1 MSKAERKRRQDVAL
15 AIVGGSTARENNKK
29 GRGEEEKEAALN
41 LKRNENYKRHLGL
54 VASSKEKKSKQKTGG
69 VGIVREQCTTDNI
82 VNTENSEGGS
92 RKEEGEPSGDKG
104 GGYNNCNEVPCA
116 ERKSRKK
123 A

>member
-54 VASSKEKKSKQKTGG
+54 VASSKEKKINRKQ
-69 VGIVREQCTTDNI
+69 
-82 VNTENSEGGS
+82 
-92 RKEEGEPSGDKG
+92 EEWE
-104 GGYNNCNEVPCA
+104 
-116 ERKSRKK
+116 
-123 A
+123 